1 VSVPG
6 GPYPPHTDVQRENA
20 DPESPQGVPNL
31 PTDRNPSTRRVA
43 EAFVKKA
50 LYWHQADRQFR
61 ASREE
66 IATGHYKC
74 PTCKAKGTDSS
85 LRPAVYKRSGGVS
98 EKLLGCPECLFLVKK
113 ADIVGHPDYTD
124 PCAASEPFADRRVS

>member
-1 VSVPG
+1 
-6 GPYPPHTDVQRENA
+6 
-20 DPESPQGVPNL
+20 
-31 PTDRNPSTRRVA
+31 VA

-74 PTCKAKGTDSS
+74 PNCKAKGMDNT
-85 LRPAVYKRSGGVS
+85 LRPAVYKRSGGIS
-98 EKLLGCPECLFLVKK
+98 EKLLGCPSCLFLVKK
-113 ADIVGHPDYTD
+113 ADIVGHPDYCDTTAT
-124 PCAASEPFADRRVS
+124 PEPFADRRVS